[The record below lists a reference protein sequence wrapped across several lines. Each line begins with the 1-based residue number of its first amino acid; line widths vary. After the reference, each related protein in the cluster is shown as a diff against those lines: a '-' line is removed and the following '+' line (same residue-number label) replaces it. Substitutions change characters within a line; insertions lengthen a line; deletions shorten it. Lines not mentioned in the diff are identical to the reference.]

1 MTCIAQKQI
10 QKIAALAIAVLM
22 LGGSA
27 SLFAQIS
34 PISDYQYKKDFPQY
48 DAIKKEADAQK
59 RADALLGFIKAR
71 PVSKILP
78 FAAADYLACVQP
90 LLAQKDWT
98 KAIAMEEALLAALPT
113 PEVAKAAI
121 PEGVTP
127 GFDDFMKEQLVP
139 AQKSI
144 YQALLTTY
152 YQSQNLPK
160 AAETAEKLYAI
171 SPDKGVLD
179 LLASINLGMK
189 NYDKYLE
196 YAQKIMADT
205 PMDQGYTVA
214 LQMAQVYIQKQN
226 VAKATE
232 LLAKIMEV
240 YGDKVPPNVPE
251 AQWKATRA
259 FAYGVIASGIYS
271 AKDYAKAIELYGKVA
286 ANDPTREDAH
296 YYIGMSRWQTKDP
309 EGAIEAFSRCV
320 VLNKTLAK
328 KAQGY
333 LEDLY
338 KARHSGNLDGLD
350 QVLAKAKAD
359 LGVN

>member
-10 QKIAALAIAVLM
+10 RKIACLVIAILVLS
-22 LGGSA
+22 GIAG
-27 SLFAQIS
+27 LFAQEKIS
-34 PISDYQYKKDFPQY
+34 PLSDYQYKRDFAQY
-48 DAIKKEADAQK
+48 EGIKKEADVQK
-59 RADALLGFIKAR
+59 RGA
-71 PVSKILP
+71 
-78 FAAADYLACVQP
+78 
-90 LLAQKDWT
+90 
-98 KAIAMEEALLAALPT
+98 ALLAFIKEHPICRILLYAATDYMETLKAEKDPAKLIAQQESLLATIPT
-113 PEVAKAAI
+113 QQTVQAAGI
-121 PEGVTP
+121 PAGVEEFLST
-127 GFDDFMKEQLVP
+127 QLVP
-139 AQKSI
+139 AQKMILSALI
-144 YQALLTTY
+144 QGYLQAN
-152 YQSQNLPK
+152 NLPK
-160 AAETAEKLYAI
+160 GAETAEKLYALT
-171 SPDKGVLD
+171 PDKGVLD
-179 LLASINLGMK
+179 LMARINLGMK

-214 LQMAQVYIQKQN
+214 LQMAQVYIQKQDIP
-226 VAKATE
+226 KATE

-259 FAYGVIASGIYS
+259 FAYGVIASGVY
-271 AKDYAKAIELYGKVA
+271 ATKDYPKSIELFGKVA

-296 YYIGMSRWQTKDP
+296 YYIGMSKWQTKDP
-309 EGAIEAFSRCV
+309 EGAIESFARCV